1 MSEITEVAVVG
12 AGLMGAATARALA
25 RRGVAVTLFEARE
38 PGHRAGS
45 SHGSARIFRW
55 AYPDPL
61 YVGLAGQARE
71 LWRELESAARAPLL
85 RPTRGGAPR
94 GAPAPGGA
102 AAAPPGPRPPGRP
115 PPPPGRRPPRARLG
129 FPRPAPL
136 PPPA

>member
-45 SHGSARIFRW
+45 SHGSARIFRR

-61 YVGLAGQARE
+61 YVGLAGQARG
-71 LWRELESAARAPLL
+71 LWR
-85 RPTRGGAPR
+85 GGGGGGR
-94 GAPAPGGA
+94 GAPGRPGRGGGPA
-102 AAAPPGPRPPGRP
+102 RGPGPRGPGRAW
-115 PPPPGRRPPRARLG
+115 GAG
-129 FPRPAPL
+129 GGAGG
-136 PPPA
+136 A

>member
-25 RRGVAVTLFEARE
+25 RRGVAVALFEARE

-45 SHGSARIFRW
+45 SHGSARIFRR

-71 LWRELESAARAPLL
+71 LWRGG
-85 RPTRGGAPR
+85 GGA
-94 GAPAPGGA
+94 GGGA
-102 AAAPPGPRPPGRP
+102 AAPPAGGRGPRPARG
-115 PPPPGRRPPRARLG
+115 PRA
-129 FPRPAPL
+129 PARPGGARGGG
-136 PPPA
+136 

>member
-12 AGLMGAATARALA
+12 AGLMGAATAWALA

-71 LWRELESAARAPLL
+71 LWRELESAARAPLVP
-85 RPTRGGAPR
+85 PTRGGGPPVGR
-94 GAPAPGGA
+94 APAGA
-102 AAAPPGPRPPGRP
+102 GPPN
-115 PPPPGRRPPRARLG
+115 RPPRG
-129 FPRPAPL
+129 PRA
-136 PPPA
+136 PPPHPRAPR

>member
-71 LWRELESAARAPLL
+71 LWRLTVSGGLASPQLLPLLANLGDVRAPDRTHHRVRSNYHTL
-85 RPTRGGAPR
+85 
-94 GAPAPGGA
+94 
-102 AAAPPGPRPPGRP
+102 
-115 PPPPGRRPPRARLG
+115 
-129 FPRPAPL
+129 
-136 PPPA
+136 